1 LGSFLKVKPG
11 IIDSIRKNCN
21 LQSAHY
27 FGRRKKPKKK
37 SDESDTVHELIGI
50 SMTIGVTDTE
60 QAKCAKRKPI
70 FKKSGSEEV
79 MEKLRNN
86 LM

>member
-1 LGSFLKVKPG
+1 MGSFLKVKPG
-11 IIDSIRKNCN
+11 TIDSIRKNYN

-37 SDESDTVHELIGI
+37 SDESDTVHELIGMT
-50 SMTIGVTDTE
+50 MTIGVNDTE
-60 QAKCAKRKPI
+60 QTKCAKRKPI
-70 FKKSGSEEV
+70 IKKGGSEEV

-86 LM
+86 VM